1 MKRTHYLNELNIS
14 HVDQE
19 VSLSGFVH
27 RRRDHG
33 GLIFI
38 DLRDRFGITQVTFDP
53 EISAQAHELAN
64 TLRSEFVINIKGK
77 VIQRPDGCLLY
88 TSPSP
93 RDATLSRMPSS
104 A

>member
-77 VIQRPDGCLLY
+77 VCLLY